1 MKNSHEHI
9 LFKTAWNINE
19 KMSNLL
25 GQCYA
30 FIQAIT
36 NTPIRPDYR
45 EQLLSVSL
53 RRGALATT
61 AIEGNTLSELDL
73 DRLETGES
81 LPPGRQYMQK
91 EVQNI
96 LDALNI
102 LLKESI
108 IGQNQEPTTINQLR
122 RFHEMVGKDLG
133 DAYGE
138 LGHFRRNNVI
148 VGKYRP
154 PSFENVDELVRKFC
168 DWLLKEFHYTKG
180 QNFDEAVLQAI
191 VSHVYLVWIHPFS
204 DGNGRTARLLE
215 FNLLLRAGV
224 PDIASHLLSNHYN
237 NTRDQYYRELQHA
250 EYTGNLTDFILYA
263 LEGFRD
269 GLEYDVL
276 RVIHND
282 QIDMTWKNYVHDKIE
297 KLRESEKKSEKIM
310 SRVKILAYYIPAD
323 IFLSVNQ
330 IKTFHTH
337 IFQVYNGYTYPTLK
351 SDLDFLVKHN
361 LLVTENEKYRSN
373 KDVLRTMM
381 SNTNIIK
388 HY

>member
-9 LFKTAWNINE
+9 LFKTAWSINE

-81 LPPGRQYMQK
+81 LPASRQYMQK

-102 LLKESI
+102 LLKEST

-138 LGHFRRNNVI
+138 LGHFRRNNVT
-148 VGKYRP
+148 VGNYRP
-154 PSFENVDELVRKFC
+154 PSFEQVDELVQKFC

-191 VSHVYLVWIHPFS
+191 VSHVYLVWIHPFA

-250 EYTGNLTDFILYA
+250 EHTGNLTDFILYA

-276 RVIHND
+276 RIIHDD
-282 QIDMTWKNYVHDKIE
+282 QIDMTWKNYVHDITE
-297 KLRESEKKSEKIM
+297 KLQESEKKSEKIM
-310 SRVKILAYYIPAD
+310 RRVKTLAYYLPAD
-323 IFLSVNQ
+323 VFLSVHQ
-330 IKTFHTH
+330 IKSYDNH
-337 IFQVYNGYTYPTLK
+337 IFQVYNEYTYPTLK

-361 LLVTENEKYRSN
+361 LLVSENEKYRSN

-388 HY
+388 HH